1 MYCVIMAGGSG
12 TRFWPRSK
20 EGNSKQ
26 FLSLFSHESLIR
38 TTVNR
43 YRGFITEDKI
53 YIILRKDQKAEL
65 EKHISEIPAEN
76 IILEPQGRNT
86 APCIGLAAIII
97 RSRSNKNEMM
107 VALPADHLIT
117 EEQ

>member
-65 EKHISEIPAEN
+65 EKHISDIPAGN

-86 APCIGLAAIII
+86 APCIGLAALFIEKRDPDEVQIV
-97 RSRSNKNEMM
+97 S
-107 VALPADHLIT
+107 
-117 EEQ
+117 